1 MTETIAFLGLGTMG
15 GSMARQLL
23 IAGYKVRAYNRSAA
37 RREGLLAAVEPA
49 LHPQLELCSEPGAA
63 MAKAS
68 IVVSCL
74 SNDAA
79 LEAVLLTKDGELV
92 PLAKGALLLDTG
104 TTSLSLTE
112 RLAQLAA
119 AKEVAFVDAPM
130 TGSLLGA
137 KNGTLTFMVGG
148 AQPHVD
154 RVRPLLEAMG
164 KHTVHVGSWVGA
176 GQSAKCCLNMG
187 QAVVLQGIL
196 ESYALAQRLNVP
208 LAAMSE
214 IFENSAGKTGVGSFK
229 TPYLERQDY
238 TPHFRL
244 DLMQKDLH
252 LALERASQARLPLPC
267 AQAVRLVYDQGVAEG
282 WGEQDFL
289 VLARLLERWGG
300 FSFAASGQAGS
311 GD

>member
-1 MTETIAFLGLGTMG
+1 MG

-23 IAGYKVRAYNRSAA
+23 LAGARVQAYNRSPE
-37 RREGLLAAVEPA
+37 RRDALRAGLEPEVA
-49 LHPQLELCSEPGAA
+49 TRLTLCSDPEAA
-63 MAKAS
+63 LADAT
-68 IVVSCL
+68 IVVSCV
-74 SNDAA
+74 SNDQA
-79 LEAVLLTKDGELV
+79 LEALLLTQEGTLR
-92 PLAKGALLLDTG
+92 PMAKGALLLDTG
-104 TTSLSLTE
+104 TTSLELTK

-119 AKEVAFVDAPM
+119 AKEIVFVDAPM

-137 KNGTLTFMVGG
+137 KRGTLTFMVGG
-148 AQPHVD
+148 PQKDVD
-154 RVRPLLEAMG
+154 RVRPLLDAMG
-164 KHTVHVGSWVGA
+164 KHTVHVGTWVGA

-196 ESYALAQRLNVP
+196 ESYALAQRLKVP

-229 TPYLERQDY
+229 TPYLAKEDY

-282 WGEQDFL
+282 WGDQDFL
-289 VLARLLERWGG
+289 VLAKLLERWGG
-300 FSFAASGQAGS
+300 FSFGENPQ
-311 GD
+311 

>member
-15 GSMARQLL
+15 ASMARQLL
-23 IAGYKVRAYNRSAA
+23 LAGYTVHAYNRSAG
-37 RREGLLAAVEPA
+37 RRDALRERLEPDAASRLT
-49 LHPQLELCSEPGAA
+49 LHSEPQAA
-63 MAKAS
+63 IAS
-68 IVVSCL
+68 ATIIVSCV
-74 SNDAA
+74 SNDEA
-79 LEAVLLTKDGELV
+79 LESLLVDSKGELV
-92 PLAKGALLLDTG
+92 PVAKGSLLLDTG
-104 TTSLSLTE
+104 TTSLGLTQSLAE
-112 RLAQLAA
+112 RFAAQG
-119 AKEVAFVDAPM
+119 VAFVDAPM

-137 KNGTLTFMVGG
+137 KKGTLTFMVGG
-148 AQPHVD
+148 PSSDVD
-154 RVRPLLEAMG
+154 RVRPLLDAMG
-164 KHTVHVGSWVGA
+164 KHTVHVGPLVGA

-196 ESYALAQRLNVP
+196 EAYALAQRLNVP

-229 TPYLERQDY
+229 TPYLEREDY

-252 LALERASQARLPLPC
+252 LALDRASQARLPLPC

-289 VLARLLERWGG
+289 VLAKLLERWGG
-300 FSFAASGQAGS
+300 FSFAGASKASQ
-311 GD
+311 

>member
-1 MTETIAFLGLGTMG
+1 MG

-23 IAGYKVRAYNRSAA
+23 IAGYQVRAYNRSAA
-37 RREGLLAAVEPA
+37 RREALLAAVDPD
-49 LHPQLELCSEPGAA
+49 LHAQLELCSEPGVAVA
-63 MAKAS
+63 QAS

-79 LEAVLLTKDGELV
+79 LEDLLLTQGGELV
-92 PLAKGALLLDTG
+92 PLAEGALLLDTG
-104 TTSLSLTE
+104 TTSLALTQ
-112 RLAQLAA
+112 RLAKLAA
-119 AKEVAFVDAPM
+119 AKGLAFVDAPM
-130 TGSLLGA
+130 TGSMLGA

-148 AQPHVD
+148 ALQDVE
-154 RVRPLLEAMG
+154 RVRPLLDAMG
-164 KHTVHVGSWVGA
+164 NHTVHVGPWVGA

-196 ESYALAQRLNVP
+196 ESYALAQRLDVP

-214 IFENSAGKTGVGSFK
+214 IFEHSAGKTGVGSFK
-229 TPYLERQDY
+229 TPYLTRQDY

-300 FSFAASGQAGS
+300 FSFADADQARS
-311 GD
+311 S

>member
-1 MTETIAFLGLGTMG
+1 MSTTRIAFLGLGTMG

-23 IAGYKVRAYNRSAA
+23 LAGHQVMAYNRSAA
-37 RREGLLAAVEPA
+37 RREALKSSVPQEAQARLVLSDNPIQAVKEA
-49 LHPQLELCSEPGAA
+49 E
-63 MAKAS
+63 
-68 IVVSCL
+68 VVVACL
-74 SNDAA
+74 SNDEALASLMAGPEGCLAA
-79 LEAVLLTKDGELV
+79 MPQGSLF
-92 PLAKGALLLDTG
+92 LDTG
-104 TTSLSLTE
+104 TTSLDLT
-112 RLAQLAA
+112 ADLAA
-119 AKEVAFVDAPM
+119 QAQGRGLAFVDAPM

-148 AQPHVD
+148 AQKDVQ
-154 RVRPLLEAMG
+154 RVRPLLDAMG
-164 KHTVHVGSWVGA
+164 KHVVHVGERVGA

-196 ESYALAQRLNVP
+196 EAYALAQRLDVP
-208 LAAMSE
+208 LEAMAE

-252 LALERASQARLPLPC
+252 LALDEASKKRMPLPA
-267 AQAVRLVYDQGVAEG
+267 AQAVRVLYDQGVAEG
-282 WGEQDFL
+282 WGEEDFL

-300 FSFAASGQAGS
+300 FSFATAQG
-311 GD
+311 